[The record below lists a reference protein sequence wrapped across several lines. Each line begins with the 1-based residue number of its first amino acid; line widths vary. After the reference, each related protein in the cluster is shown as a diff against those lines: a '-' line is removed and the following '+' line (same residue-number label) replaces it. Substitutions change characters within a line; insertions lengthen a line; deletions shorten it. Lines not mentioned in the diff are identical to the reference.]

1 MELKLTNLTKRY
13 GQKTALDD
21 FTYTFHEGIY
31 GILGA
36 NGAGK
41 STMMN
46 LITDNVVR
54 TAGEITPDGRVEI
67 PRLLPR
73 ALQRRGL
80 VNSRSR
86 VWSQQMQEVCV

>member
-1 MELKLTNLTKRY
+1 MELKLTNLTKHY
-13 GQKTALDD
+13 GAKVALEN

-46 LITDNVVR
+46 LITDNIVR
-54 TAGEITPDGRVEI
+54 TGGEITHD
-67 PRLLPR
+67 L
-73 ALQRRGL
+73 
-80 VNSRSR
+80 
-86 VWSQQMQEVCV
+86 